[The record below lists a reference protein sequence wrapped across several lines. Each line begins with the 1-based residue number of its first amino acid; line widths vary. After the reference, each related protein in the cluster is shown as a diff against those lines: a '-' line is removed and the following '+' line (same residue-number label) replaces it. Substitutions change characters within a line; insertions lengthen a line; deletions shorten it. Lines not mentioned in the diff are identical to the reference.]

1 MLAALLTCAALAA
14 QTYHVPTDYIQR
26 TMTAADAIPALSR
39 GVGPMGIPAPWL
51 PVLKMAGFNIDGVV
65 SDPCQGVIAGTWIL
79 AYQTQWADAMALMST
94 WKIDNLPNGM
104 RQRAQKIQP
113 DVAYAARLTGVPV
126 ALINAVIQ
134 QESGFNTYA
143 VSSAHASGLMQLMPG
158 TARRFGVT
166 DVRNA
171 RQNILGGTQ
180 YLRWLLIRFKGN
192 LELALA
198 GYNAGEG
205 KVDKY
210 GGIPP
215 YRQTRAYVPSVIAHY
230 KKFLKHDQFV
240 VAKNP

>member
-1 MLAALLTCAALAA
+1 MLAALLTCAALSA
-14 QTYHVPTDYIQR
+14 QTYHVPPDHIQR
-26 TMTAADAIPALSR
+26 TMTAAEAIPAEAR

-51 PVLKMAGFNIDGVV
+51 PVLKMAGFDIDGVV

-79 AYQTQWADAMALMST
+79 AYQAQWAEARMALTT
-94 WKIDNLPNGM
+94 WKIDNLPKEM
-104 RQRAQKIQP
+104 RERAQKIQP
-113 DVAYAARLTGVPV
+113 DVAYAASLTGVPV
-126 ALINAVIQ
+126 ELINAVIQ
-134 QESGFNTYA
+134 QESGFNTFA
-143 VSSAHASGLMQLMPG
+143 VSSANASGLMQLMPA

-166 DVRNA
+166 NVRNA
-171 RQNILGGTQ
+171 RQNIVGGTQ

-215 YRQTRAYVPSVIAHY
+215 YRQTRAYVPSVIARY
-230 KKFLKHDQFV
+230 KKFLKGGQFV